1 MKTPN
6 IPPIPTIPQSA
17 SVFGEF
23 QKFLTKTNA
32 MALAIGVIIG
42 AAAGQVVNS
51 LVHDIMNPLIG
62 VLLANVDLANAKI
75 VLGTITGPDG
85 KVVEN
90 ALRYGN
96 FIAVLINFLIVM
108 VVVFFVAKFFAKEV
122 LK

>member
-1 MKTPN
+1 MEKPVV
-6 IPPIPTIPQSA
+6 PVKAVPLPLG
-17 SVFGEF
+17 VMGEF
-23 QKFLTKTNA
+23 QKFLTKSNA

-42 AAAGQVVNS
+42 AATGQVVNS
-51 LVHDIMNPLIG
+51 LVEDIINPLIG

-96 FIAVLINFLIVM
+96 FISVLINFIIVM
-108 VVVFFVAKFFAKEV
+108 LVVFFVAKIVAKEI
-122 LK
+122 LEK

>member
-1 MKTPN
+1 MKAPN
-6 IPPIPTIPQSA
+6 IPPVPKIPQPTG
-17 SVFGEF
+17 VFGEF

-51 LVHDIMNPLIG
+51 LVNDIMNPLIG
-62 VLLANVDLANAKI
+62 VLLANVNLANAKI
-75 VLGTITGPDG
+75 VLGTITGADG

-96 FIAVLINFLIVM
+96 FISVLINFVIVM